1 MRTIQHCD
9 RALGTNNTDDDNRAS
24 ATSFFVHHTQR
35 LSKSAAC
42 GDIDGIH
49 DSVRGLKQRM
59 AAGSAAR
66 AA

>member
-1 MRTIQHCD
+1 M
-9 RALGTNNTDDDNRAS
+9 DNKYGRSRSS

-35 LSKSAAC
+35 LSKAAAC